1 MKISISTVFSGL
13 MPGAGT
19 RVVVAGGCG
28 GIGRAFVAAA
38 HAHAIQVVVLDLDS
52 SIRENP
58 PPPGVQA
65 IICNAL
71 HEDEVKQA
79 MEKVRSTWG
88 ACDAFINLVGYTH
101 ERTLVENLPSGEW
114 DDILSGTLRSAY
126 LLSREAIPLLRA
138 GKTPSLVHTSST
150 FGVRVT
156 MPGYAPY
163 AAAKAGVINLV
174 RALATEL
181 APIVRVN
188 AVAPGV
194 VETAFLKG
202 GTGQPEKSQRV
213 DGEQFARGVPLQ
225 RIAQPNDIVG
235 PLMFLIGPGS
245 TYMTGQ
251 TVHVNG
257 GIWS

>member
-1 MKISISTVFSGL
+1 MNTSNAAAFSGL
-13 MPGAGT
+13 MPKAGT

-38 HAHAIQVVVLDLDS
+38 HAHDMQVIVLDLDA

-58 PPPGVQA
+58 PPQGVQA
-65 IICNAL
+65 IGCNAL
-71 HEDEVKQA
+71 HELEVKQA
-79 MEKVRSTWG
+79 IDQVRSTWG
-88 ACDAFINLVGYTH
+88 ACDAFINLVGYTR
-101 ERTLVENLPSGEW
+101 ERTPVEHLPSAEW

-138 GKTPSLVHTSST
+138 GQTPALVHTSST
-150 FGVRVT
+150 FGVRVA

-181 APIVRVN
+181 APVIRVN
-188 AVAPGV
+188 AVAPGAV
-194 VETAFLKG
+194 QTAFLKG
-202 GTGQPEKSQRV
+202 GTSQPEKSQRIDV
-213 DGEQFARGVPLQ
+213 DQLAQAVPLQ
-225 RIAQPNDIVG
+225 RIAQPDDIVG

-245 TYMTGQ
+245 AYMTGQ

-257 GIWS
+257 GFWS